1 MHCNYCS
8 KKFSSNDL
16 YQTHLHESHFE
27 KSLTINGK
35 KIFACLCKQ
44 LKLTKRRYH
53 YHCPKCNK
61 AVLKFNYGSQSEKCD
76 LQRNK
81 EKQKIEL
88 KQPSLYN
95 REHFASTPKKWK
107 SVTNKILEVKPLEE
121 NILKRPDFVKDN
133 AKCGSLNIAADNL
146 IKRTQ
151 NEENKNV
158 DQLQLKSLANPVNIE
173 TISKCNVFIQSVFN
187 NPVSV
192 TNDNDKIQ
200 DAKGPSNISAE
211 IKQTVKNKCTKIE
224 SGSDIVLSHVV
235 TNNHRTTIQANSDSN
250 WDTDTADSNSFFTEL
265 IESQKT
271 LEMESD
277 VWEKLFSEKTKKK
290 DGKFLLPR
298 EWARVFSK
306 KI

>member
-1 MHCNYCS
+1 M
-8 KKFSSNDL
+8 
-16 YQTHLHESHFE
+16 YQTHLLETHFE

-61 AVLKFNYGSQSEKCD
+61 AVLKFNYA
-76 LQRNK
+76 
-81 EKQKIEL
+81 EKQKIRL
-88 KQPSLYN
+88 KQPPLYN

-107 SVTNKILEVKPLEE
+107 SVTSSILEVKPPEE
-121 NILKRPDFVKDN
+121 NTLKRPDFVADN
-133 AKCGSLNIAADNL
+133 AKCGSLNIAVDYL

-173 TISKCNVFIQSVFN
+173 TISKCNVFIQSVFK

-200 DAKGPSNISAE
+200 DAKGPSDISAE

-224 SGSDIVLSHVV
+224 SGSDTVLSHVV
-235 TNNHRTTIQANSDSN
+235 TNNHPTTVQANSDPN
-250 WDTDTADSNSFFTEL
+250 WDTDTAESNSFFHRSNRIREN
-265 IESQKT
+265 IR
-271 LEMESD
+271 
-277 VWEKLFSEKTKKK
+277 
-290 DGKFLLPR
+290 DGTRYLGKVIFR
-298 EWARVFSK
+298 ENKEEGR
-306 KI
+306 